1 MWLERISIEL
11 NNLNVICEYQQSL
24 MKPNVNVMWLELDS
38 SILFTP
44 SQVRHRRQ
52 VDPLIVNFHPI
63 FLAINLKNCQCQTQW
78 PGQTGGSC
86 ETKLCIFIKL
96 LEHNVNLLLKL
107 ERFKQSTIGRKRV
120 STLRLSH
127 LLLFSRILEFQT
139 KDSI

>member
-1 MWLERISIEL
+1 MFHETKLQHCPVPALAILFGKTRVRSNITFL
-11 NNLNVICEYQQSL
+11 GTLF
-24 MKPNVNVMWLELDS
+24 
-38 SILFTP
+38 ILFTP

-63 FLAINLKNCQCQTQW
+63 FLAINLENCQCQTQW